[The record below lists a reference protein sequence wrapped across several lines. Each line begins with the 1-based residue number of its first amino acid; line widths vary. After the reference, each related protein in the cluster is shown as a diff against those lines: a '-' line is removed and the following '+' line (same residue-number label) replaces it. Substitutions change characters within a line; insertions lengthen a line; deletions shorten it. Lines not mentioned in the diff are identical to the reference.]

1 LNLRANRDAV
11 TDRWRHSDSQS
22 LFYSLPWG
30 WWTFTYGYSQ
40 SDYRTRN
47 EASGF
52 PFKLDGDSRSHQFRA
67 ERVLHRDGVSK
78 TAMSLGLSHQR
89 TNNYVE
95 DTRLED
101 QSTRITE
108 TQLGFNHGRR
118 IGSGFVNLDLGWQ
131 QGIGAL
137 GAQGRGHPQ
146 AGDPHA
152 RYDKYSLTLSYLQP
166 FQLWGERFS
175 FDSLATGQRSEDVLF
190 SP

>member
-1 LNLRANRDAV
+1 MGWAWTGTARWAWPTSSTSRQPRRG
-11 TDRWRHSDSQS
+11 DRPLAPFRQPEPV
-22 LFYSLPWG
+22 LQPALQG

-52 PFKLDGDSRSHQFRA
+52 PSSDGEAAAPVPRRTRAASRRCEEDRHEPGAQP
-67 ERVLHRDGVSK
+67 
-78 TAMSLGLSHQR
+78 QR
-89 TNNYVE
+89 TSNYVE

-118 IGSGFVNLDLGWQ
+118 IGGGFVNLDLGWQ

-137 GAQGRGHPQ
+137 GAQGPGHPQ
-146 AGDPHA
+146 AGDPN
-152 RYDKYSLTLSYLQP
+152 R
-166 FQLWGERFS
+166 
-175 FDSLATGQRSEDVLF
+175 ATTSTA
-190 SP
+190 